1 MTAPTN
7 SFQQILHEICQ
18 AESISIQGLSAG
30 WVQKLQKSDQIRYI
44 VGHKF
49 GLNPQ
54 SAGLIADD
62 KYATFAV
69 LRAAG
74 LPIIEHALLYDFS
87 NQEAYAQGRN
97 SLDYVKSYLA
107 EHNNHIV
114 AKPNNGT
121 RGRGVCYIQH
131 PDEILPAMEI
141 VFHSATSA
149 SLCPFCEIT
158 HKYRFVILDGE
169 VRLAFVRRANISGSK
184 KMTSGQFYQD
194 LSKLALATARAL
206 NLRFCSVDFIQLPSG
221 KIHIIEVNSGVM
233 LKFYL
238 EAHPDDY
245 NLIKN
250 IYRDAIHR
258 MFEIK
263 SNANQPCYTIQ

>member
-18 AESISIQGLSAG
+18 AEGISIQSLSAG
-30 WVQKLQKSDQIRYI
+30 WVQKLQKSDQIRYV

-69 LRAAG
+69 LRTAG

-87 NQEAYAQGRN
+87 NQETYAQGRN

-121 RGRGVCYIQH
+121 RGRGVCYIQR
-131 PDEILPAMEI
+131 PDEILPAIEI
-141 VFHSATSA
+141 VFRSVASA
-149 SLCPFCEIT
+149 SLCPFYEIT

-169 VRLAFVRRANISGSK
+169 ARLAFVRRANIPGSK
-184 KMTSGQFYQD
+184 KMTGGQFYQD
-194 LSKLALATARAL
+194 LSKLALAAARAL
-206 NLRFCSVDFIQLPSG
+206 NLRFCSVDFIQLPNG

-238 EAHPDDY
+238 EAHPNDY
-245 NLIKN
+245 DLVKN
-250 IYRDAIHR
+250 IYRDAIRR
-258 MFEIK
+258 MFEI
-263 SNANQPCYTIQ
+263 

>member
-1 MTAPTN
+1 MTAPN
-7 SFQQILHEICQ
+7 NLFQQILHEICQ
-18 AESISIQGLSAG
+18 SEGISIQGLSAG
-30 WVQKLQKSDQIRYI
+30 WVQKLQKDSQIRYI

-49 GLNPQ
+49 SLNPQ

-69 LRAAG
+69 LRDAG

-87 NQEAYAQGRN
+87 NQATYAQGRN
-97 SLDYVKSYLA
+97 SLDYVENYLA

-131 PDEILPAMEI
+131 PDEILPTMEI
-141 VFHSATSA
+141 VFHSAASA
-149 SLCPFCEIT
+149 SLCPFYEIT
-158 HKYRFVILDGE
+158 HKYRFVILDDE
-169 VRLAFVRRANISGSK
+169 VRLAFVRRANIPGSE

-194 LSKLALATARAL
+194 LSELARTAARAL
-206 NLRFCSVDFIQLPSG
+206 DLRFCSVDFIQLPSG
-221 KIHIIEVNSGVM
+221 KIRIIEVNSGVM

-238 EAHPDDY
+238 EAHPDDHG
-245 NLIKN
+245 LIKN
-250 IYRDAIHR
+250 IYRDAIRR
-258 MFEIK
+258 MFEI
-263 SNANQPCYTIQ
+263 